1 MNLKDCYNFNDFRN
15 LAKKKLPSPIF
26 HYIDGGADD
35 ETTLKRNT
43 EAFNQCD
50 LVPNILASVGK
61 PDLSTTIFGKKI
73 DMPIFL
79 SPCAMQRLY
88 HHDGD
93 KASAR
98 AAEKFGTFYSMST
111 MANNTIEEISNIS
124 GGPKLFQLYVHKDQS
139 ITDDL
144 IDRCKRSGFNGMCL
158 TVDTLVAGNRERD
171 HRTGFTT
178 PPKLTLQSL
187 MSFASHPSWVFNYL
201 THGKFKLANVAS
213 KTDKGTNIAKS
224 VIEYINEQ
232 YDPSMNWK
240 DAEYC
245 VKKWNGPFALKGVMS
260 VDDAKRAIDIGCTAI
275 MISNH
280 GGRQLDGSRSPF
292 DQIKAISDAVG
303 DKLEIILD
311 GGVRRGTH
319 VLKALAAGAK
329 ACSFGKIFLFSL
341 AAGGQ
346 QGVEHLLKNNK
357 FSKEV
362 RNLIIYK
369 KALLNSNFVDE
380 SELLESIR
388 PLLTTETLWKP
399 HGLVLLGDYFVS
411 KGEYIKAKEFYE
423 KIFTI
428 KNLQKEFYYHA
439 GSQLAMI
446 GNE

>member
-1 MNLKDCYNFNDFRN
+1 MNIRDCYNFNDFRK
-15 LAKKKLPSPIF
+15 LAKKKLPAPIF
-26 HYIDGGADD
+26 HYIDGGSDD
-35 ETTLKRNT
+35 EATLKRNT
-43 EAFNQCD
+43 EAFSKCD
-50 LVPNILASVGK
+50 LVPSILTSVGE
-61 PDLSTTIFGKKI
+61 PDMSTEVFGQKI
-73 DMPIFL
+73 KMPLFL
-79 SPCAMQRLY
+79 SPTAMQRLY

-93 KASAR
+93 KASAK
-98 AAEKFGTFYSMST
+98 AADKFGTFYSMST

-124 GGPKLFQLYVHKDQS
+124 GGPKLFQLYVHKDKS

-144 IDRCKRSGFNGMCL
+144 IDRCRRSGFDGMCL

-178 PPKLTLQSL
+178 PPKLTLNSL
-187 MSFASHPSWVFNYL
+187 MSFAFHPSWVFNYL
-201 THGKFKLANVAS
+201 THGKFKLANVAT

-224 VIEYINEQ
+224 VIDYINEQ
-232 YDPSMNWK
+232 YDPAMNWK

-292 DQIKAISDAVG
+292 DQVKAISDAVG

-319 VLKALAAGAK
+319 VLKAIAAGAK

-346 QGVEHLLKNNK
+346 QGVEYLLKNMHEEINRNMVLMGCK
-357 FSKEV
+357 SLKE
-362 RNLIIYK
+362 
-369 KALLNSNFVDE
+369 LNS
-380 SELLESIR
+380 
-388 PLLTTETLWKP
+388 
-399 HGLVLLGDYFVS
+399 S
-411 KGEYIKAKEFYE
+411 KLIYRK
-423 KIFTI
+423 
-428 KNLQKEFYYHA
+428 
-439 GSQLAMI
+439 
-446 GNE
+446 